1 MMYCHTNYIQNMTRL
16 VYAIWLVFTL
26 FAKSEALTN
35 VVYLADTHIGEGCN
49 SSIAGYQ
56 LNDTNCYSVRDL
68 KRAVE
73 KINAINVDNKIEFGI
88 LGGDVTSSAQTTE
101 FIAAKKELDK
111 LNIDY
116 IPILGNHD
124 MWSYNEV
131 QGDLTTKPVG
141 DKLFASIFDDV
152 FQKWIDNHALN
163 YNNIT
168 AWNPIHEVNSTFQ
181 SWSFVYNNVMFLAP
195 DFSTRVKAPPPCPGR
210 SPIGG
215 CGVMGMAELF
225 NFTGGTLD
233 WFQNQIENKINQNI
247 KNVILLTHQPFRC
260 RVGVPDWYF
269 CFSKSDKAIVRSIFQ
284 QAANRHEKGLGLFW
298 GQWAGHQHRWFNGTS
313 FDEKEFQHFRQWENS
328 AVKGDVFDSKMSSSF
343 TIFTFDNGNIVSIEK
358 FWTENGVWKSERGN

>member
-1 MMYCHTNYIQNMTRL
+1 MLSL
-16 VYAIWLVFTL
+16 VCSICVVFTFL
-26 FAKSEALTN
+26 FTTTGALTN
-35 VVYLADTHIGEGCN
+35 VVYLADTHVGEGCN

-73 KINAINVDNKIEFGI
+73 KINAINVNKTIEFAI
-88 LGGDVTSSAQTTE
+88 LGGDVTSSAQATE
-101 FIAAKKELDK
+101 FIAAKKELDRLE
-111 LNIDY
+111 LNY

-141 DKLFASIFDDV
+141 DKLFASIFHDV
-152 FQKWIDNHALN
+152 FRKWIDKYELN
-163 YNNIT
+163 YDNKT
-168 AWNPIHEVNSTFQ
+168 TWNPINQMNSTFQ
-181 SWSFVYNNVMFLAP
+181 SWSFVHNNVDSDLNNVMFIAP
-195 DFSTRVKAPPPCPGR
+195 DFSTRIKAPPPCPGH

-233 WFQNQIENKINQNI
+233 WFQNQIEKKINQNI

-269 CFSKSDKAIVRSIFQ
+269 CFSKRDKAIVRSIFQ
-284 QAANRHEKGLGLFW
+284 NAARQHTKGLGLFW

-313 FDEKEFQHFRQWENS
+313 FDEIEFQHFRQWENS
-328 AVKGDVFDSKMSSSF
+328 AVKGDVFDSNMSSSF
-343 TIFTFDNGNIVSIEK
+343 TIFTFDDGDIVGIEK
-358 FWTENGVWKSERGN
+358 FWAENGVWKSEHGV